1 MEIKVENV
9 TFAYAP
15 EVVALRD
22 VSLAIQ
28 PGESVAI
35 IGENGAG
42 KSTLAKH
49 FNGLLQPAEGRVMVG
64 GWDTRDY
71 SPAKLA
77 ARVAFAF
84 QNPDDQLFK
93 RSIRAEV
100 AFGPQNLGFDVDEV
114 EAAVAEALEMTGLTS
129 VADRHPHDLHNSQR
143 RWVALAATLAIR
155 APIVV
160 IDEPTIGQDASGVN
174 RLGGII
180 GRLQEE
186 GRTVIAISHHID
198 FCARHFARV
207 VVMSQ
212 GRILADGSPQA
223 VFSEDGHLAEA
234 HVEPPQIRRLAAK
247 LDMPATVLDDESF
260 LTALQERQR

>member
-15 EVVALRD
+15 EVVALKK
-22 VSLAIQ
+22 VSLTIQ

-49 FNGLLQPAEGRVMVG
+49 FNGLLQPAEGRVTVG

-93 RSIRAEV
+93 RSVRAEV
-100 AFGPQNLGFDVDEV
+100 AFGPQNLDYSADEV
-114 EAAVAEALEMTGLTS
+114 EKSVAEALEMTGLAS
-129 VADRHPHDLHNSQR
+129 AADRHPHDLHNSER
-143 RWVALAATLAIR
+143 RWVALAATLAMR

-160 IDEPTIGQDASGVN
+160 IDEPTIGQDAKGVN
-174 RLGGII
+174 KLAQII
-180 GRLQEE
+180 GRLKED
-186 GRTVIAISHHID
+186 GRTVIAISHHIN
-198 FCARHFARV
+198 FCARHFARI
-207 VVMSQ
+207 VVMAQ
-212 GRILADGSPQA
+212 ARILADGPPQA
-223 VFSEDGHLAEA
+223 VFSEERLLAEA
-234 HVEPPQIRRLAAK
+234 HVEPPQIRRLAAE
-247 LDMPATVLDDESF
+247 LNMPATVLDNASF
-260 LTALQERQR
+260 LSALQEQQS